1 MDSGP
6 GDETLLL
13 AVAERDIGRR
23 QSTIATAAWTAAAKA
38 RPGGVRLTVYRWAL
52 LVFLAAG
59 VVQIF
64 LAGLGAFKLLHGA
77 GDPALDPHRMLGFAM
92 AGAAIII
99 LILTLIARPGAR
111 AIVGAVLLV
120 LMTAVLQSL
129 LAGLAD
135 DHVIFG
141 ALHATDG
148 LLILAI
154 PAYLYVWTERRAP

>member
-1 MDSGP
+1 MSERNATVTSDQDSGSV
-6 GDETLLL
+6 TK
-13 AVAERDIGRR
+13 
-23 QSTIATAAWTAAAKA
+23 TK
-38 RPGGVRLTVYRWAL
+38 PGGVMLTVYRWGL

-64 LAGLGAFKLLHGA
+64 LAGLGTFKLLHGA
-77 GDPALDPHRMLGFAM
+77 GDPALDPHRTLGFAM
-92 AGAAIII
+92 AGVAIVI
-99 LILTLIARPGAR
+99 LILTLITRPGAR

-120 LMTAVLQSL
+120 VMTAFLQSL

-135 DHVIFG
+135 DDVIFG

-154 PAYLYVWTERRAP
+154 PAYLYVWSGRRTA

>member
-1 MDSGP
+1 MN
-6 GDETLLL
+6 ETH
-13 AVAERDIGRR
+13 A
-23 QSTIATAAWTAAAKA
+23 ATAATQDASA
-38 RPGGVRLTVYRWAL
+38 RAGTGQRTVMMAVYRSGL

-64 LAGLGAFKLLHGA
+64 LAGLGAFRLLHGA
-77 GDPALDPHRMLGFAM
+77 GDPALDPHRTLGFVM
-92 AGAAIII
+92 AGMAIVI

-111 AIVGAVLLV
+111 AIVGAALLV
-120 LMTAVLQSL
+120 LMTSFLQSL

-135 DHVIFG
+135 NQVVFG

-154 PAYLYVWTERRAP
+154 PAYLYVWSGRRAR

>member
-1 MDSGP
+1 MSKNNTSVTSEHDVG
-6 GDETLLL
+6 
-13 AVAERDIGRR
+13 
-23 QSTIATAAWTAAAKA
+23 AAAKA
-38 RPGGVRLTVYRWAL
+38 RPGGVMLTVYRWAL
-52 LVFLAAG
+52 LMFLAAG

-92 AGAAIII
+92 AGAVII

-120 LMTAVLQSL
+120 LMTAFLQSL

-148 LLILAI
+148 LRILAI
-154 PAYLYVWTERRAP
+154 PAYLYVWTGRRAA

>member
-1 MDSGP
+1 M
-6 GDETLLL
+6 
-13 AVAERDIGRR
+13 
-23 QSTIATAAWTAAAKA
+23 
-38 RPGGVRLTVYRWAL
+38 YRWAL

-77 GDPALDPHRMLGFAM
+77 GDPALDPHRTLGFLM

-99 LILTLIARPGAR
+99 LILTLVARPGAR

-120 LMTAVLQSL
+120 LMTAMLQSL

-154 PAYLYVWTERRAP
+154 PAYLYVWTGRKAA

>member
-1 MDSGP
+1 MKENNTSVPSEHASG
-6 GDETLLL
+6 
-13 AVAERDIGRR
+13 
-23 QSTIATAAWTAAAKA
+23 AAAKG
-38 RPGGVRLTVYRWAL
+38 RPGHVMLTIYRWAL

-77 GDPALDPHRMLGFAM
+77 GDPALDPHRTLGFAM
-92 AGAAIII
+92 GGAAII
-99 LILTLIARPGAR
+99 LLVLTLSARPGAR

-120 LMTAVLQSL
+120 LMTVVLQSL

-154 PAYLYVWTERRAP
+154 PAYLYVWAGRGAA

>member
-1 MDSGP
+1 MNESTTTPAGTSSPP
-6 GDETLLL
+6 GT
-13 AVAERDIGRR
+13 
-23 QSTIATAAWTAAAKA
+23 AT
-38 RPGGVRLTVYRWAL
+38 PGGRALAVYRWAL
-52 LVFLAAG
+52 AVFLAAG

-64 LAGLGAFKLLHGA
+64 LAGLGTFKLLHGA
-77 GDPALDPHRMLGFAM
+77 GDPAMGPHRMLGFAM

-99 LILTLIARPGAR
+99 LILTLIARPGTR
-111 AIVGAVLLV
+111 AVVGAVLLV
-120 LMTAVLQSL
+120 LMTSFLQSL

-154 PAYLYVWTERRAP
+154 PAYLYVWSRRRTS

>member
-1 MDSGP
+1 MNESN
-6 GDETLLL
+6 T
-13 AVAERDIGRR
+13 
-23 QSTIATAAWTAAAKA
+23 TATAEQDVQGASVPKQK
-38 RPGGVRLTVYRWAL
+38 GVMLRVYRWSL
-52 LVFLAAG
+52 LVFLTAG

-64 LAGLGAFKLLHGA
+64 LAGLGAFRLLHGA
-77 GDPALDPHRMLGFAM
+77 GDPALDPHRTLGFIM
-92 AGAAIII
+92 AGMAIVI
-99 LILTLIARPGAR
+99 LIMTLIARAGTR

-120 LMTAVLQSL
+120 FMTSVLQSL

-154 PAYLYVWTERRAP
+154 PAYLYVWTGRRTT